1 MCFSQKKFVFNLE
14 QRGIFMDLKSI
25 YYFKEVTVDMNITKT
40 ANRLYLSQQTLSNHI
55 LRLEKHFGVELLHR
69 KPSLSLTYAGELVL
83 NFANYVLPKEKNL
96 EDILADVR
104 KEERGLIRFGA
115 STMRTSVSLPTILE
129 DFSSR
134 YPDVELRITN
144 ANSLPLEKMII
155 EGTLDLAVII
165 ETDQHK
171 ELNYIPLMND
181 PVYLC
186 VTDEILETYYGK
198 EMHHLKE
205 ISRNGADISNFA
217 KVPFCILNNRLG
229 KNVNLCFDE
238 AGISPVV
245 YTTSNY
251 IQITTALGVRG
262 LAATFATKASLREQ
276 YNLFSSDLNI
286 FPLLYHNKPLI
297 QKTFLIRRKNRY
309 ISNYSKYFIERLIDF
324 FEKLEKTPV
333 DKISEPL

>member
-1 MCFSQKKFVFNLE
+1 MYFPQRKFVLNFK

-55 LRLEKHFGVELLHR
+55 LRLEKHFGVPLLHR
-69 KPSLSLTYAGELVL
+69 KPVLSLTYAGELVL
-83 NFANYVLPKEKNL
+83 DFANTVLPKEKNL
-96 EDILADVR
+96 EDIFADIR
-104 KEERGLIRFGA
+104 NEERGLIRFGA
-115 STMRTSVSLPTILE
+115 STMRASVSLPTVLE
-129 DFSSR
+129 EFSSR

-155 EGTLDLAVII
+155 EGNLDLAVII

-171 ELNYIPLMND
+171 ELNYMPLMDD

-198 EMHHLKE
+198 EMEHLKK
-205 ISRNGADISNFA
+205 ISQNGARISDFS

-238 AGISPVV
+238 AGISPVI

-251 IQITTALGVRG
+251 IQVTTALGVRG

-276 YNLFSSDLNI
+276 SNLFSSDLNL
-286 FPLLYHNKPLI
+286 FPLLYHDRPLI
-297 QKTFLIRRKNRY
+297 QKIFLIRRKNRY
-309 ISNYSKYFIERLIDF
+309 VSSYTKYFIERFSDF
-324 FEKLEKTPV
+324 FERLENTPIE
-333 DKISEPL
+333 KIADPL